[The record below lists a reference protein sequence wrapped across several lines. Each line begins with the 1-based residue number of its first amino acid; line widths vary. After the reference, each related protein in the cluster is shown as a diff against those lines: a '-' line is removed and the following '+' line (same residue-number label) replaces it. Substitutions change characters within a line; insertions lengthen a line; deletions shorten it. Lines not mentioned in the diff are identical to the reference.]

1 MNRKGQAM
9 TEVVLLFPLFMFFLF
24 AFAKIFALL
33 ILVQKVEIASTYAAR
48 RWQLESHR
56 NAAWEGWDDGTLR
69 QDIQTKVLSYIGY
82 GAGSVT
88 MNWGASQTSGSSMS
102 NQTSQASVS
111 NFLDLTLECKNGKVP
126 GVAVQRTQVWNVVT
140 VTVCTK
146 PLSMPFYKTTGF
158 VFEST
163 KYVPNRDRPIAFILP
178 GLAP

>member
-1 MNRKGQAM
+1 M

-24 AFAKIFALL
+24 AFAKVFALL
-33 ILVQKVEIASTYAAR
+33 ILVQKIEIASTYAAR

-56 NAAWEGWDDGTLR
+56 NATWEPWDEGTLR
-69 QDIQTKVLSYIGY
+69 LDIQLKVLSYIGY
-82 GAGSVT
+82 NSGSTT
-88 MNWGASQTSGSSMS
+88 MNWGSSKSDDNSMS
-102 NQTSQASVS
+102 TKTSKASES
-111 NFLDLTLECKNGKVP
+111 NFLDLTLQCKNGKVP
-126 GVAVQRTQVWNVVT
+126 GVSVQRTQVWNVVT

-146 PLSMPFYKTTGF
+146 PLNMPFYKTTGF